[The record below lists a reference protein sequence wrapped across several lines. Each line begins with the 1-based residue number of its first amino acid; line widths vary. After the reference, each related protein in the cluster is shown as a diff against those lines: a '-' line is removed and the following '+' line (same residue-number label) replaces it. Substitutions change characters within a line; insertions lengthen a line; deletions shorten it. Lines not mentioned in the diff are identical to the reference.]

1 MSVYCVSLASASPGP
16 RLYALTVSIF
26 PQCVSTWLSSLRIT
40 SPQFRCTHIAPLPT
54 VGWWQ
59 DPRKPPQRSVP
70 PSDLGPRVVAGSVSC
85 PRPRARNIPVS
96 QVDLGP
102 ASWNIH
108 RKILINSEFIRAP
121 LVSLGELENLQL
133 NLNLTSPNLNLT
145 STYPNLA

>member
-1 MSVYCVSLASASPGP
+1 MAGRVPSFIGQRMIKIPEH
-16 RLYALTVSIF
+16 
-26 PQCVSTWLSSLRIT
+26 LSSGIDVWNRTRCQNISRRRWLWAVT
-40 SPQFRCTHIAPLPT
+40 SPRTPEN
-54 VGWWQ
+54 
-59 DPRKPPQRSVP
+59 PPQRSVP